1 LKSNQIEKKF
11 PILRAFR
18 YRNYRLYFIGQGI
31 SQIGNWSTLLAT
43 SWLVYQLTDSP
54 LLLGVVGFATRIPT
68 LIISPIAGVIADR
81 GSRQHIIILGSINFN
96 GKD

>member
-1 LKSNQIEKKF
+1 LKPIQIDKKL

-68 LIISPIAGVIADR
+68 LFILPIAVR
-81 GSRQHIIILGSINFN
+81 VTESSLLLKLCRWCSLYP
-96 GKD
+96 